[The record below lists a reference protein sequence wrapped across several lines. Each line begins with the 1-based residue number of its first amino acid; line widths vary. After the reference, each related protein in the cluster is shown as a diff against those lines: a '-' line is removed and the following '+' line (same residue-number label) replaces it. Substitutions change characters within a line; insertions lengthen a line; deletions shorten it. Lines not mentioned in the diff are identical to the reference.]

1 MIMAGPTVSV
11 IIPTHNRSL
20 LLGRAVKSVLDQ
32 TFQDFELI
40 VVDDASMDETEQLIK
55 SFQDKRIIYIR
66 HEINLGSNP
75 ARNTGLMH
83 ANGEYIAFLDSDDE
97 WLPEKLNKQLEIFRK
112 GTEKL
117 GLVSTGYIY
126 DQKPNEPFIPQYRGN
141 VLKQII
147 IANIVGSTS
156 TPLIKKVCFKKAG
169 IFDETMPASQDWDMW
184 IRIAQYY
191 NFDFDPQLLT
201 HYYWQTDSISK
212 NIKKIKK
219 AHRLI
224 LNKYKYILKTFP
236 KKVLIER
243 YLYEGRYFFWRRD
256 LLESFRYFMK
266 AVFLNP
272 LVFFRIIYYYWHK
285 LVLKFL
291 N

>member
-1 MIMAGPTVSV
+1 MSMVSV
-11 IIPTHNRSL
+11 IIPTYNRAH
-20 LLGRAVKSVLDQ
+20 LLGRAIKSGLDQ

-40 VVDDASMDETEQLIK
+40 VVDDSSIDETEQLIK
-55 SFQDKRIIYIR
+55 SFQDKRIIYVR

-75 ARNTGLMH
+75 ARNTGLRH

-97 WLPEKLNKQLEIFRK
+97 WLPEKLKKQLEIFRK
-112 GTEKL
+112 GPEKL

-126 DQKPNEPFIPQYRGN
+126 EQIPNEPFLPQYRGN

-191 NFDFDPQLLT
+191 DFDFVPEVLVRY
-201 HYYWQTDSISK
+201 HWQTDSISK
-212 NIKKIKK
+212 NIKRLKK

-224 LNKYKYILKTFP
+224 FKKYKYIIKAFP
-236 KKVLIER
+236 KKVLLER

-256 LLESFRYFMK
+256 FLESFRYFTK

-272 LVFFRIIYYYWHK
+272 LAFFRIIHYYGRK
-285 LVLKFL
+285 LVLKIL